1 MPVEVILPRVDMD
14 MATGKIARW
23 YAEAGQQVAQGE
35 PLFEIET
42 DKAAMEIEAPASG
55 ILRDIK
61 AEPGIDVAVGST
73 VAFIYA
79 ADEAWSPAAAPAP
92 AAPAPETVA
101 AAPANAEA
109 PVVAAQAVTAPVD
122 VVGKVRA
129 TPLARK
135 LAAGAGLDLATVTG
149 TGPRGRI
156 VSDDVRAAASAAP
169 KGTDAA
175 ALLAAPSKA
184 STAVTSA
191 VPAATATAPV
201 APRPAAQHGLSVHR
215 REGTGTP
222 VVFLHGFGSE
232 SGSWAGLFAAV
243 EPGRPILAFD
253 LPSHGR
259 SPVEDVP
266 SIAALAERI
275 ADALRAEGVDEA
287 HVVAHSLG
295 GATALALA
303 DLAPALVR
311 SLVLIAPAG
320 LGADIDG
327 AFLDGFSRAT
337 SKETVEPW
345 LGRLVADRKHLS
357 PGFVAVTAKGRADA
371 ERRDAQARIA
381 RTVFPAGTQ
390 TTDLRG
396 VFERIAVPV
405 RVVWGVADAI
415 IPWKHA
421 LGLPGRVG
429 LHLIP
434 GAGHLPQLEARD
446 TVAAIV
452 TETIRSTGA

>member
-92 AAPAPETVA
+92 AAAAVA
-101 AAPANAEA
+101 APVLETTATTATKTEA
-109 PVVAAQAVTAPVD
+109 PIPAAPVD
-122 VVGKVRA
+122 IAGKIRA

-135 LAAGAGLDLATVTG
+135 LASGAGLDLSAIAG

-156 VSDDVRAAASAAP
+156 VSDDVRAAASALPKVGAASAP
-169 KGTDAA
+169 APVPA
-175 ALLAAPSKA
+175 SAPAAP
-184 STAVTSA
+184 AVI
-191 VPAATATAPV
+191 AAPPV

>member
-79 ADEAWSPAAAPAP
+79 ADEAWSPAAVAVAPVL
-92 AAPAPETVA
+92 ETVA
-101 AAPANAEA
+101 AAPAKTEA
-109 PVVAAQAVTAPVD
+109 PIVAAPVD
-122 VVGKVRA
+122 VAGKVRA

-169 KGTDAA
+169 TVGAVSAA
-175 ALLAAPSKA
+175 APMQASAPVAPAEIAAP
-184 STAVTSA
+184 
-191 VPAATATAPV
+191 PV
-201 APRPAAQHGLSVHR
+201 APRPAAQHGLHVHR

-243 EPGRPILAFD
+243 EPGQPILAFD

-259 SPVEDVP
+259 SPVEDLP

-295 GATALALA
+295 GATALAIA
-303 DLAPALVR
+303 DLAPALIR

-446 TVAAIV
+446 TVAAIL

>member
-92 AAPAPETVA
+92 AAAAVA
-101 AAPANAEA
+101 APVLETTANVPTKTEVPIPA
-109 PVVAAQAVTAPVD
+109 APVD
-122 VVGKVRA
+122 IVGKVRA

-135 LAAGAGLDLATVTG
+135 LAAGAGLDLSAIAG

-156 VSDDVRAAASAAP
+156 VSDDVRAAASALPKVGAASAP
-169 KGTDAA
+169 APVPA
-175 ALLAAPSKA
+175 SAPAAP
-184 STAVTSA
+184 AVI
-191 VPAATATAPV
+191 AAPPI